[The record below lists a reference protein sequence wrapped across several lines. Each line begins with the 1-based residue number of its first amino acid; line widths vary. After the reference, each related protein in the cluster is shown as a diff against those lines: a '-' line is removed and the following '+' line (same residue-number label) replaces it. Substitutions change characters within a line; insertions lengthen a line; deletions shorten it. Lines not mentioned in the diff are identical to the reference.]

1 MELVLIRLSASH
13 AMMRK
18 SSHQV
23 GFLEAA
29 NRKLLFSSRRSGDR
43 MYEDRISP
51 LKANAWGCVAD
62 RLAGNYRM
70 LPNGITLATVL
81 VSPAGRAISG

>member
-51 LKANAWGCVAD
+51 LKANAWGVRGGQTGRELSNVAE
-62 RLAGNYRM
+62 RHHLGN
-70 LPNGITLATVL
+70 
-81 VSPAGRAISG
+81 

>member
-18 SSHQV
+18 SRCRV

-29 NRKLLFSSRRSGDR
+29 NRKTLFSSRRDGDG
-43 MYEDRISP
+43 MYEDRITP
-51 LKANAWGCVAD
+51 LKANAWGRLAD
-62 RLAGNYRM
+62 GPAGNYRM
-70 LPNGITLATVL
+70 LPNGITSATDL
-81 VSPAGRAISG
+81 VCPAGRTILG